1 MSEYFSVP
9 KTSWCILQ
17 DYIIAYIGNLR
28 NATRLLVNLQFC
40 LFLSRSVAH
49 FLIYRPNFWFK
60 PDVNCYISHKL
71 MDLHVPSH
79 LVRAF
84 RPLENHDH
92 ACGAEICCLW
102 TVSRSMS
109 IQAHVYILSIH
120 ADVRFVMCGLVRRV
134 VWGMRCRRN
143 HAAVLCFMRAAG
155 RGSRASLTH
164 VYADVQLVDLGDML
178 SHTRICN
185 VLRVQNTIQ
194 ILWKK
199 KIGTI
204 TGASCDL
211 PFYWIPHWSTPLA
224 A

>member
-1 MSEYFSVP
+1 MSEYFSGP

-164 VYADVQLVDLGDML
+164 VYADVQVVDLGDML
-178 SHTRICN
+178 WMSTTFHFHIREYAMYCVYRIQSKN
-185 VLRVQNTIQ
+185 FP
-194 ILWKK
+194 KK
-199 KIGTI
+199 CYSSYHIESLYACI
-204 TGASCDL
+204 E
-211 PFYWIPHWSTPLA
+211 H
-224 A
+224 